1 MLAVIHSRGRVGS
14 LRAVEGALE
23 FSYAPDW
30 LQSAGAFP
38 LSPRLALREAPWRG
52 DEVLFFFANLLPE
65 GAVLE
70 TLIRLRRLPRGNVY
84 RLLEAFGRECA
95 GAFDIVPE
103 AEARHVSRTASK
115 TSNYR
120 EYPPATL
127 AEDLARLRDNI
138 PLMAGHAELRLSLA
152 GAQDKIP
159 VRYAEGAL
167 WLPQGN
173 APSTHILK
181 PALHPQKLF
190 PDSVMNEAF
199 CMRLAAALGLPAA
212 AVTVLMEPEPV
223 LLIER
228 YDRVVARDR
237 IERLHQLDLCQLAG
251 VLPAQKY
258 EVDGGPGF
266 KTCFELIDAHSAAP
280 ARGRLQLVDWTL
292 FNLLIGNADAHAKNL
307 AMLYGADGRLRLA
320 PAYDL
325 LATGYWSEL
334 SDRMAMA
341 IGGERRPA
349 WVQARHWQRFCESL
363 GLNTVQLRRRARD
376 LCAKALTHKD
386 EVMAALEV
394 PLPLAQHLTATLE
407 RNSERIEN
415 KIGGAA

>member
-23 FSYAPDW
+23 FNYAPDW
-30 LQSAGAFP
+30 LQSPGTFP

-65 GAVLE
+65 GAVLD
-70 TLIRLRRLPRGNVY
+70 TLTRLRRLPRGNVY

-95 GAFDIVPE
+95 GAFEIVPE
-103 AEARHVSRTASK
+103 AEARHASGTTSK
-115 TSNYR
+115 TPDYQ
-120 EYPPATL
+120 EYPLETL

-138 PLMAGHAELRLSLA
+138 PLMARHAELRLSLA

-159 VRYAEGAL
+159 VRFAEGQL
-167 WLPQGN
+167 FLPLGD

-199 CMRLAAALGLPAA
+199 CMRLAATLGLPVAPA
-212 AVTVLMEPEPV
+212 SVLKAPETVLLV
-223 LLIER
+223 ER
-228 YDRVVARDR
+228 YDRIVATDR

-251 VLPAQKY
+251 VLPAHKY

-280 ARGRLQLVDWTL
+280 ARDRLQLVDWTL

-341 IGGERRPA
+341 VGGERRPA

-363 GLNTVQLRRRARD
+363 GLNVVQLKRRARD
-376 LCAKALTHKD
+376 LCSRALAEKD
-386 EVMAALEV
+386 GVIAALDV
-394 PLPLAQHLTATLE
+394 PEALARHLTMTLE